1 MDNMKRQSGLKRRM
15 KLIIRFLA
23 FCAVLFVLLSSA
35 TQVLMMKNSEK
46 KLKRFFDKREDF
58 DVLFT
63 GISHMQMGVSPMEL
77 WNEYG
82 IASFNLAQSFERL
95 PFAYWVL
102 QMALEYSHPSL
113 VVIDVRRIF
122 DTEIKVGHGVS
133 FVMDYFPLTLTKFKA
148 VNELLSDFNEKLAY
162 LFPII
167 KYHERWE
174 ELTEDDFV
182 VADYVL
188 DNGASK
194 YDGGGIKVFKVD
206 THTRIPADDME
217 PGSELC
223 TSYLRKMIELCKSK
237 GIDVILAEIPFPAT
251 HDGQR
256 YANGVQVIADE
267 YGVPYLNFHQI
278 PGVVSMAVDM
288 ANRSHLNDSGARKVS
303 YYIGDFIKENFDIP
317 DRRNDPAYASWT
329 EQYETFRDIKD
340 ERIRGRR
347 SLKKV
352 LMLLMD
358 RHVNTYIR
366 IRQDSKLYDSSVLR
380 KLVWN
385 LSARDKE
392 LTRFVKASADRK
404 EYSAFICNE
413 TGAITEQ
420 IGPEPLESE
429 ADGTYR
435 FFNKLENE
443 EAFRSSEYGVEI
455 QAFNGET
462 GEEIIHK
469 VF

>member
-1 MDNMKRQSGLKRRM
+1 M

-35 TQVLMMKNSEK
+35 TQVLMRKSSEQ
-46 KLKRFFDKREDF
+46 KLKRFFDKQSDF

-82 IASFNLAQSFERL
+82 IASFNFAQSFERL
-95 PFAYWVL
+95 PFAHWVL

-113 VVIDVRRIF
+113 VVIDVRRIY
-122 DTEIKVGHGVS
+122 DPEIATGPGISTVLD
-133 FVMDYFPLTLTKFKA
+133 FFPLTLTKFKA
-148 VNELLSDFNEKLAY
+148 VNELFSDFNEKLGY

-174 ELTEDDFV
+174 ELTEGDFV
-182 VADYVL
+182 VTDYVL
-188 DNGASK
+188 DNGSAK
-194 YDGGGIKVFKVD
+194 YEGGAIKVYKVD
-206 THTRIPADDME
+206 THTRIPEDDME

-237 GIDVILAEIPFPAT
+237 GIDVILTEIPFPAT

>member
-182 VADYVL
+182 
-188 DNGASK
+188 
-194 YDGGGIKVFKVD
+194 
-206 THTRIPADDME
+206 
-217 PGSELC
+217 
-223 TSYLRKMIELCKSK
+223 
-237 GIDVILAEIPFPAT
+237 
-251 HDGQR
+251 

>member
-1 MDNMKRQSGLKRRM
+1 M

-194 YDGGGIKVFKVD
+194 YDGGGIKVYKVD

-217 PGSELC
+217 P
-223 TSYLRKMIELCKSK
+223 
-237 GIDVILAEIPFPAT
+237 
-251 HDGQR
+251 GQR